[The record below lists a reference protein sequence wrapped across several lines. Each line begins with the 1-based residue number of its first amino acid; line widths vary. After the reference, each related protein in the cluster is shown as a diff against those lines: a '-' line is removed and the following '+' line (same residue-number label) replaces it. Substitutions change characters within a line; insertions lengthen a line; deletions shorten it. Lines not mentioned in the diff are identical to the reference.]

1 MSHMTINLKTL
12 TFDGSGRG
20 EKNEFTY
27 RGHYEER
34 GSVCR
39 LLWQR
44 EEEGVLTRTVL
55 SFDKAAPAAVCM
67 QQTGGCISS
76 MHFAPGETKES
87 LYAVPG
93 AGEFLLSLQTERV
106 ENTLTREGGRLYL
119 AYEMHLGGER
129 QRILLTLTAGAE
141 GENPPLL

>member
-1 MSHMTINLKTL
+1 MTVHLKTL

-20 EKNEFTY
+20 EKNEFFY
-27 RGHYEER
+27 RGHYEEK
-34 GSVCR
+34 GSTCR

-55 SFDKAAPAAVCM
+55 SFDKEDPTAVCM

-76 MHFAPGETKES
+76 MHFTPGETKES

-93 AGEFLLSLQTERV
+93 AGEFLLTLQTERV
-106 ENTLTREGGRLYL
+106 ENTLTRDGGRLHL

-129 QRILLTLTAGAE
+129 QRILLTLTAE
-141 GENPPLL
+141 VGEETPPLP